1 MLNPKKSIFPAVF
14 GFVLSFFISIIATH
28 KLWRS
33 LLRGF
38 IFAVVFAVLFIAID
52 FIFEKFLEKEGSAG
66 SSKKS
71 DSGNGGKI
79 DITISDEDLTDDGE
93 DLRFPVTMNK
103 MGLSQEEKRPLKAQ
117 VDQAPQAQASS
128 DSSSSQ
134 ASAPI
139 SADTDV
145 FEGVDDSAGDDIFTP
160 QNLASVSPKAEKP
173 SAAPVIDSST
183 VGLDTSDDSQID
195 ELPEI
200 ADFDAEMGD
209 DSGDSFVDDTDFA
222 SNGSTSLY
230 TERSTFAD
238 GSRAS
243 DHDAATIAKAIQTAL
258 KREE

>member
-33 LLRGF
+33 LFRGV
-38 IFAVVFAVLFIAID
+38 IFALVFAALFIAID
-52 FIFEKFLEKEGSAG
+52 YIFERFLDKEAGSG

-71 DSGNGGKI
+71 DSRGSKI

-103 MGLSQEEKRPLKAQ
+103 MGLSQEETKNFKQQAEPVQKAPSTNVSAASSSTSSVAEETKPSLSTVQ
-117 VDQAPQAQASS
+117 PTNDEFEPMSFASS
-128 DSSSSQ
+128 DQ
-134 ASAPI
+134 AVEKNQA
-139 SADTDV
+139 
-145 FEGVDDSAGDDIFTP
+145 
-160 QNLASVSPKAEKP
+160 VS
-173 SAAPVIDSST
+173 VIDTST
-183 VGLDTSDDSQID
+183 VGLDDSDNSQID
-195 ELPEI
+195 DLPEI
-200 ADFDAEMGD
+200 ADFDAELGDEGDGSYVD
-209 DSGDSFVDDTDFA
+209 DSDFA

-230 TERSTFAD
+230 TERSTFSD

>member
-33 LLRGF
+33 LFRGV
-38 IFAVVFAVLFIAID
+38 IFAIVFAALFILID
-52 FIFEKFLEKEGSAG
+52 YIFERFLDKEAGSV

-71 DSGNGGKI
+71 DSRGSKI

-103 MGLSQEEKRPLKAQ
+103 MGLSQEETKSFKQ
-117 VDQAPQAQASS
+117 QAESVQKASS
-128 DSSSSQ
+128 SNAPAASSSGSTVTEEKKPVV
-134 ASAPI
+134 SAQQSENDDFEPMTFTSSDQ
-139 SADTDV
+139 SADKNP
-145 FEGVDDSAGDDIFTP
+145 A
-160 QNLASVSPKAEKP
+160 VS
-173 SAAPVIDSST
+173 VIDTST
-183 VGLDTSDDSQID
+183 VGLDDSDNSQID
-195 ELPEI
+195 DLPEI
-200 ADFDAEMGD
+200 ADFDAELGD
-209 DSGDSFVDDTDFA
+209 DGSYVDDSDFA

-230 TERSTFAD
+230 TERSTFSD

>member
-28 KLWRS
+28 RLWRS
-33 LLRGF
+33 LLRGL

-52 FIFEKFLEKEGSAG
+52 YIFDRFLDKEDGTVG
-66 SSKKS
+66 LKKS
-71 DSGNGGKI
+71 DTKHNGKI

-103 MGLSQEEKRPLKAQ
+103 MGLSQEDTQVLRTKPEPSASTAASSGASSSISPAPSVSEEVSSMPDVEDYDEDKFTPSPL
-117 VDQAPQAQASS
+117 ASS
-128 DSSSSQ
+128 D
-134 ASAPI
+134 AKVEKAP
-139 SADTDV
+139 
-145 FEGVDDSAGDDIFTP
+145 
-160 QNLASVSPKAEKP
+160 AE
-173 SAAPVIDSST
+173 SVIDTSN
-183 VGLDTSDDSQID
+183 VGLDSNGSTEID
-195 ELPEI
+195 ELPDI
-200 ADFDAEMGD
+200 ADFDAELGD
-209 DSGDSFVDDTDFA
+209 DGDSFVDDSDFA

-230 TERSTFAD
+230 TERSAFSD